1 MNTLRMIHQV
11 VAHPYEFYHD
21 IQGKQRIAWFQAIL
35 IILLTF
41 AARMISILITGYAF
55 QTREPHEI
63 SMFHEFIWL
72 VVPWLTWCVSN
83 WGVSTILDGEGKF
96 KEIFVGSAFALAPYM
111 LFIIPVTLLTLVLS
125 LDEASTFNLLQKFV
139 VVWVAW
145 LILLKVK
152 ILHDF
157 EIRKVIFITVIS
169 LVGIA
174 IIWFVGILLFG
185 ISNQFVSFIVDLLKE
200 LRLRA

>member
-11 VAHPYEFYHD
+11 VVHPYQFYHD
-21 IQGKQRIAWFQAIL
+21 IQGKQRIGWYQGLL
-35 IILLTF
+35 IVLLTF
-41 AARMISILITGYAF
+41 AARMISILITGYSF
-55 QTREPHEI
+55 QTRLPHEI
-63 SMFHEFIWL
+63 SMFHEFIWFI
-72 VVPWLTWCVSN
+72 VPWLTWCISN

-96 KEIFVGSAFALAPYM
+96 KEIFVGSAFALVPYM

-125 LDEASTFNLLQKFV
+125 LDEASTFNMLYKFLIL
-139 VVWVAW
+139 WVAW
-145 LILLKVK
+145 LILMKVK

-157 EIRKVIFITVIS
+157 EFKKVIFITLLSVI
-169 LVGIA
+169 GIA

-185 ISNQFVSFIVDLLKE
+185 ISNQFVSFFVDLLKE

>member
-11 VAHPYEFYHD
+11 VVHPYQFYND
-21 IQGKQRIAWFQAIL
+21 IQGKRRIRWIQGIAIV
-35 IILLTF
+35 LLTF
-41 AARMISILITGYAF
+41 VARMISILITGYAF

-72 VVPWLTWCVSN
+72 IVPWLTWCISN
-83 WGVSTILDGEGKF
+83 WGVSTIMDGEGKF
-96 KEIFVGSAFALAPYM
+96 KEIFVGSAFALVPYM

-125 LDEASTFNLLQKFV
+125 LDEASTFNLLHKFV
-139 VVWVAW
+139 ILWVAW
-145 LILLKVK
+145 LILMKVK

-157 EIRKVIFITVIS
+157 EIRKVIFITIISVI
-169 LVGIA
+169 GIA
-174 IIWFVGILLFG
+174 ILWFVGILLFG

>member
-21 IQGKQRIAWFQAIL
+21 IQGKQRIAWFQGIL
-35 IILLTF
+35 IMLLTF
-41 AARMISILITGYAF
+41 AAKMIAVLITGYAF

-63 SMFHEFIWL
+63 SVFHEFIWL
-72 VVPWLTWCVSN
+72 IVPWLTWCVSN

-125 LDEASTFNLLQKFV
+125 LDEASTVNLLQKIV

-145 LILLKVK
+145 LFLLKVK

-157 EIRKVIFITVIS
+157 EIRKVIFITLVS
-169 LVGIA
+169 LIGIG

-200 LRLRA
+200 MRLRA

>member
-11 VAHPYEFYHD
+11 VVHPYQFYND
-21 IQGKQRIAWFQAIL
+21 IQGKQRIRWIQGIAIV
-35 IILLTF
+35 LLTF
-41 AARMISILITGYAF
+41 VARMISILITGYAF

-72 VVPWLTWCVSN
+72 IVPWLTWCVSN
-83 WGVSTILDGEGKF
+83 WGVSTIMDGEGKF
-96 KEIFVGSAFALAPYM
+96 KVPYM

-125 LDEASTFNLLQKFV
+125 LDEASTFNLLHKFV
-139 VVWVAW
+139 ILWVAW
-145 LILLKVK
+145 LILMKVK

-157 EIRKVIFITVIS
+157 EIRKVIFITIISVI
-169 LVGIA
+169 GIA